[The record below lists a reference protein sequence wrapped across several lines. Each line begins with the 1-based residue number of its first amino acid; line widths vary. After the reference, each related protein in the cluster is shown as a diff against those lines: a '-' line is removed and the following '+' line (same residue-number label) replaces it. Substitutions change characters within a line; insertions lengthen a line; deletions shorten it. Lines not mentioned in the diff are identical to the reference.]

1 MFRQTLNENA
11 FSKERLSSMDSKTI
25 LLTSELDRAQSKT
38 EKFKSQAGEVC
49 TVYVVFKVIEII

>member
-1 MFRQTLNENA
+1 
-11 FSKERLSSMDSKTI
+11 MDSKTI